1 MILSKQSKSILTL
14 FAIASVLALAV
25 AWSSVVYAR
34 ISSPR
39 GDEIVES
46 SDAVDNVL
54 ARLVL
59 AAETT
64 ATSTSLVDLSDE
76 SGFPHIAGSAI
87 EVSKIIVNWSTDVI
101 ATTTLKFGV
110 IASSTPAGDLVD
122 VYWFDE
128 VSFTSSNLD
137 GTAVDQPGRQ
147 QRVLDYSPSVVKLDI
162 ASGLPNSFL
171 ANDSST
177 LNSTFATTTRLIS
190 PNGYVALGVGDLV
203 MRVYD
208 QKGTA
213 TTSATVLYR
222 VR

>member
-1 MILSKQSKSILTL
+1 MILSKQSQSILTL

-110 IASSTPAGDLVD
+110 IASSTPTGDLVD

-147 QRVLDYSPSVVKLDI
+147 QAVLDYSPSEI
-162 ASGLPNSFL
+162 G
-171 ANDSST
+171 
-177 LNSTFATTTRLIS
+177 
-190 PNGYVALGVGDLV
+190 
-203 MRVYD
+203 
-208 QKGTA
+208 
-213 TTSATVLYR
+213 
-222 VR
+222 